1 MATALADSLKGDV
14 ITRDHPEYDASI
26 ARWVKNS
33 ERQARFVAFVKDVE
47 DVAAAISYAKAHK
60 LPIAIR
66 SGGINLVASSV
77 EDGLVID
84 LSRHLNK
91 VRVDADSR
99 LAYVGGGALWKDVD
113 AETIKHGLATPGT
126 FANYTG
132 VGGMTVN
139 GGYNWL
145 SGRHGLILDNLVQA
159 TVVTA
164 DGSTLTVSDTEN
176 PDLFWAIRG
185 GGGDFGVVT
194 EFVYRLHPQRA
205 TVFGGLAIFTPDKL
219 EKLVEVTKRWYATIS
234 EDAGL
239 FLITATAPTSP
250 CIIATIFFNGS
261 EEEGRANFKD
271 IFDVGPAT
279 DTCGEITYEQ
289 VVSLLNGHGHR
300 VPGGMF
306 TRAVAPEALLYPTAE
321 AMDFVTKI
329 YEGGQHYFL
338 CLYEY
343 LPITKTNSIDPAATA
358 IPRPLRMNVQSMLQ
372 WDGNSPQQTL
382 DAKKIVGKHIGVLM
396 GGQGAFGSPSEL
408 TESYGDGTNPIIDFS
423 KHSHQP
429 LTSGFADVI
438 IPSEYLPNPIVL
450 HTPNSP
456 QSIFKSNYPRLLEV
470 KRKYDPDNVFDA
482 FGRWA
487 PIALGA

>member
-1 MATALADSLKGDV
+1 MATALADSLKGDL

-26 ARWVKNS
+26 ARWVKNA
-33 ERQARFVAFVKDVE
+33 ERRARFVVFVKDAE

-66 SGGINLVASSV
+66 SGGVNLVASSV

-91 VRVDADSR
+91 IRVDPNSR

-113 AETIKHGLATPGT
+113 AETIKYGLATPGT
-126 FANYTG
+126 FANFTG

-159 TVVTA
+159 TIVTA
-164 DGSTLTVSDTEN
+164 DGSTRTVSDSEN
-176 PDLFWAIRG
+176 QDLFWAIRG

-219 EKLVEVTKRWYATIS
+219 EKLVEVTKRWYPTVK
-234 EDAGL
+234 ENEGL
-239 FLITATAPTSP
+239 FLITTIGPTGP

-279 DTCGEITYEQ
+279 DTCKEIPYNQMNT
-289 VVSLLNGHGHR
+289 LLNDHGE
-300 VPGGMF
+300 PGRGMF
-306 TRAVAPEALLYPTAE
+306 ARAVAPEDLLYPTAE
-321 AMDFVTKI
+321 AMDVVTQI
-329 YEGGQHYFL
+329 YEGGQHVFMS
-338 CLYEY
+338 LYEY
-343 LPITKTNSIDPAATA
+343 LPITKTNSIDAAATA
-358 IPRPLRMNVQSMLQ
+358 IPRPLRMNVQSVIQ
-372 WDGNSPQQTL
+372 WTGNSPQQTL
-382 DAKKIVGKHIGVLM
+382 DAQKIVGKHVGVLM
-396 GGQGAFGSPSEL
+396 GGQGTFGSSSAL
-408 TESYGDGTNPIIDFS
+408 TESYGE
-423 KHSHQP
+423 
-429 LTSGFADVI
+429 DVI
-438 IPSEYLPNPIVL
+438 IPSEYLPNPIVN
-450 HTPNSP
+450 HTASSL
-456 QSIFKSNYPRLLEV
+456 QSIFKSNYPRLREV
-470 KRKYDPDNVFDA
+470 KRKYDPDNIFDA

-487 PIALGA
+487 PISLGA